1 MHPTVSSSGVLANWN
16 IVAEEA
22 RKLLPENSASQN
34 FLAVGPK
41 FVHKIIVLAAD
52 PTLADQFADC
62 STASPLEEQLSEK
75 YWRGSVES
83 TNCPKTQEKDEHAP
97 KCVEYEV

>member
-41 FVHKIIVLAAD
+41 FVHKTIVV
-52 PTLADQFADC
+52 PQTPHFC
-62 STASPLEEQLSEK
+62 
-75 YWRGSVES
+75 G
-83 TNCPKTQEKDEHAP
+83 
-97 KCVEYEV
+97 

>member
-22 RKLLPENSASQN
+22 RKLLPENPASQN

-41 FVHKIIVLAAD
+41 FVHKTIVVPQTPHFCGSICRLLK
-52 PTLADQFADC
+52 PP
-62 STASPLEEQLSEK
+62 PLEEQLSEK

-83 TNCPKTQEKDEHAP
+83 TNCLKTQEKDEHAP